1 LLTKMQ
7 KYEDLYKRA
16 WLAQIEEDKKNP
28 RFTGAIVKKEK
39 PSSNK
44 GEGPIKMTKQ
54 AQILNRLLKKGLSL
68 KDAGDIIGLSIN
80 SVSQIKSRYKLPRD
94 END

>member
-1 LLTKMQ
+1 MQ

-39 PSSNK
+39 PFSNK
-44 GEGPIKMTKQ
+44 VEGPIKMTKQ
-54 AQILNRLLKKGLSL
+54 AQILNRLLKRGLSI
-68 KDAGDIIGLSIN
+68 KDAGDIMGLSLN
-80 SVSQIKSRYKLPRD
+80 SVSQIRSRYKLPRD

>member
-1 LLTKMQ
+1 MLTKMQ

-28 RFTGAIVKKEK
+28 RFIGAAAKKEK
-39 PSSNK
+39 PLSNK

>member
-1 LLTKMQ
+1 
-7 KYEDLYKRA
+7 
-16 WLAQIEEDKKNP
+16 
-28 RFTGAIVKKEK
+28 
-39 PSSNK
+39 
-44 GEGPIKMTKQ
+44 MTKQ